1 MPFDGHEVIGM
12 RNRWIL
18 LSALALALALVT
30 GSVQA
35 VSQYRAEPLD
45 HQNVGV
51 IDTHTTIRTG
61 FVVIG
66 GWGPSD
72 SMHVDARGVIT
83 ATLSVTVTGGPVAFR
98 LFLEDIDHGWATR
111 RMRPWSATFDPGTG
125 TTSGSFTFVAG
136 VAPGPYT
143 VNVMWRSPTGVP
155 VTLKTGT
162 LVVQYGE
169 A

>member
-1 MPFDGHEVIGM
+1 M

-18 LSALALALALVT
+18 VATLALGLALVT

-35 VSQYRAEPLD
+35 VSPYRAKPLD
-45 HQNVGV
+45 NQNVGV
-51 IDTHTTIRTG
+51 IDTHTTIHTG
-61 FVVIG
+61 FVVMG

-98 LFLEDIDHGWATR
+98 LFLEDINHDWATR
-111 RMRPWSATFDPGTG
+111 RMRPWSATFDPGSD

-143 VNVMWRSPTGVP
+143 VNIMWRSPTGAP
-155 VTLKTGT
+155 VTLKAGT